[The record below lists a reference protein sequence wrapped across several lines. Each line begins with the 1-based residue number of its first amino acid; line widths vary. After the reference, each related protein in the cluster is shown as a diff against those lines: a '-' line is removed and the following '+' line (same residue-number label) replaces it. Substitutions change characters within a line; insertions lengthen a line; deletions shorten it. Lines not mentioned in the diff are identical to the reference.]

1 MKPFKNKISLRT
13 GMALCCVL
21 LIGVACFI
29 SVLIFYDMHHAKIA
43 TVDELEPDTSSV
55 VKYSLDDYGI
65 DEHEAT
71 IIRPGSA
78 IHSKIKY
85 TGNGS
90 KYLQFKGWA
99 FIPGQNIEMVNSHFI
114 LRESDTD
121 QYIQLKTICQR
132 REDVTKAYG
141 EDLYN
146 YDLCGLKAVV
156 SIKALE
162 RGKTYDIMIAYQ
174 NDGANWLV
182 DLNEQITIG
191 QEE

>member
-1 MKPFKNKISLRT
+1 
-13 GMALCCVL
+13 
-21 LIGVACFI
+21 
-29 SVLIFYDMHHAKIA
+29 
-43 TVDELEPDTSSV
+43 
-55 VKYSLDDYGI
+55 
-65 DEHEAT
+65 
-71 IIRPGSA
+71 
-78 IHSKIKY
+78 
-85 TGNGS
+85 
-90 KYLQFKGWA
+90 
-99 FIPGQNIEMVNSHFI
+99 MVNSHFI